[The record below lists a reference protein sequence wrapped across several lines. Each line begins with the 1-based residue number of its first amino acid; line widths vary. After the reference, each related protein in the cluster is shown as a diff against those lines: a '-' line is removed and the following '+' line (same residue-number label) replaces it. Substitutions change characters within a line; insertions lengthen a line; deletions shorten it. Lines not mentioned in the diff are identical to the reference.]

1 MGKLIQLVSED
12 LREKIEEYIVA
23 HQLKAHDK
31 LPSERALA
39 LSFGLSLLESS
50 EIILVC
56 GNRLSSGMKGEIAH
70 AALFQMPMIVF
81 DEGLYHEVQKE
92 ITKHGG
98 NKRCVQLDRNNY
110 VMGFSSP
117 VSYLENAAMFK

>member
-1 MGKLIQLVSED
+1 MLLC
-12 LREKIEEYIVA
+12 
-23 HQLKAHDK
+23 DK
-31 LPSERALA
+31 LPTERALA

-56 GNRLSSGMKGEIAH
+56 GNRLSIGMKGEIAH

-98 NKRCVQLDRNNY
+98 DKRCVQLDRENFI
-110 VMGFSSP
+110 MGFSSP
-117 VSYLENAAMFK
+117 VSYLENAVMFK